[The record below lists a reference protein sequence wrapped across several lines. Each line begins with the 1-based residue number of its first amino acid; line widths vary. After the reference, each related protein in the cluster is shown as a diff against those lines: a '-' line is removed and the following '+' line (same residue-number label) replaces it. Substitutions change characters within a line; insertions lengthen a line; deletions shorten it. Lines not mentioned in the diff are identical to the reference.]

1 MEADTMNTF
10 QRHAT
15 RHPWPF
21 PSLARELQREMNHA
35 LRGGEPAYHGT
46 RGVYP
51 PVNLHESGDGYLLTA
66 EVPGVRP
73 EDIDVSIE
81 GATVTLSG
89 QRKVEYAAGEGVSVH
104 RRERQSG
111 TFRRAF
117 ELPAEID
124 LDRARA
130 THGNGVLTLELPK
143 SAALQPR
150 QIEVETR

>member
-1 MEADTMNTF
+1 MNTF

-21 PSLARELQREMNHA
+21 PSLVRELQREMSHA

>member
-1 MEADTMNTF
+1 MNTF
-10 QRHAT
+10 QRHVT

-21 PSLARELQREMNHA
+21 PSLVRELQREMNHA
-35 LRGGEPAYHGT
+35 LRGGEPAYHGP

-51 PVNLHESGDGYLLTA
+51 PINLHESDDGYLLTA

-130 THGNGVLTLELPK
+130 THRNGALTLELPK